1 MIKKINSFLEEN
13 KKYSITIIRLGI
25 SLVLLWF
32 GIHQLINPESFLGYV
47 PDFLYQ
53 HSSEM
58 MHEHSLQ
65 MMHNIEKPSV
75 HFLVMGNG
83 VIETIVGLLL
93 LLGFYTRI
101 IALITFFHLFS
112 IALSLGYND
121 LMIRD
126 LGLSV
131 MVLSLV
137 FSGAGPLSVD
147 DKRENNS

>member
-1 MIKKINSFLEEN
+1 MIKKIKLFLEDN
-13 KKYSITIIRLGI
+13 KKYSVTIIRIGI
-25 SLVLLWF
+25 ALVLLWF
-32 GIHQLINPESFLGYV
+32 GIHQLINPESFLSYV
-47 PDFLYQ
+47 PEALYQ
-53 HSSEM
+53 HPTEM

-83 VIETIVGLLL
+83 VFETIAGLFL

-101 IALITFFHLFS
+101 IAFVTFLHLFL

-126 LGLSV
+126 LGLSI
-131 MVLSLV
+131 MLLSLV
-137 FSGAGPLSVD
+137 FSGAGKFSLD
-147 DKRENNS
+147 NKKK